1 MPAARGAP
9 GPVPRGLRLLDA
21 VAVTDLDAEMRG
33 VGRSSSSPEL
43 SVLVPGVLPGELA
56 SVRVDHVDRAAR
68 AYATLVSVSSA
79 APARVP
85 SPCARFLDCSG
96 CDLLH
101 ASPDFALEAKRA
113 RVARALGGVA
123 VDAVVP
129 SPRALGYRALAKLV
143 VGPGGVL
150 GSYRARSHD
159 VAEMQGCVVH
169 APEVERVVEA
179 IRACSLSALRYVL
192 VRASISEGRALVV
205 LVGRSA
211 SSGAEARAVASALAP
226 REDVAAVYFHEN
238 DSSGD
243 ELLARAPFTPIF
255 DRGPIYEAIGA
266 LRYKLEPGAFAQV
279 NPLAAA
285 ELYARAVALA
295 APDGARVLDLYSGSG
310 GLALAL
316 ARAGAASV
324 TAVESVGPA
333 VQAGIASAAL
343 NAVSSVRFVHAR
355 AEDAPLEDFEVV
367 MLNPPR
373 KGAAP
378 AVLARVAS
386 LRDPAGRSRFGP
398 ERIVYVSCN
407 PDTLARDVALLEAY
421 ALAKVVP
428 VDLFPGTRHVETI
441 ALLQRLR

>member
-9 GPVPRGLRLLDA
+9 GPLPRGLRVLDQLK
-21 VAVTDLDAEMRG
+21 VTDLDAEMRG

-43 SVLVPGVLPGELA
+43 TVLVPGVLPGEQA
-56 SVRVDHVDRAAR
+56 SVRVDHVDRASR
-68 AYATLVSVSSA
+68 AYATLLSVSSSS
-79 APARVP
+79 PSRVV

-101 ASPDFALEAKRA
+101 ASASFALEAKRS
-113 RVARALGGVA
+113 RVAAALGGFF
-123 VDAVVP
+123 VDPVVP
-129 SPRALGYRALAKLV
+129 SPRPLGYRALAKLV

-159 VAEMQGCVVH
+159 VADMDGCVVH
-169 APEVERVVEA
+169 APEVERVVAA
-179 IRACSLSALRYVL
+179 IRALKPSSLRYVL
-192 VRASISEGRALVV
+192 VRASIAEGRAIVV
-205 LVGRSA
+205 LVG
-211 SSGAEARAVASALAP
+211 ASAASLASLELSP
-226 REDVAAVYFHEN
+226 LFSREDVAAVYFHQN

-243 ELLARAPFTPIF
+243 ELLSRSPFVPLF
-255 DRGPIYEAIGA
+255 EKGAVYETIGE

-285 ELYARAVALA
+285 ALYARAVSLA
-295 APDGARVLDLYSGSG
+295 APQGARVLDLYSGSG

-324 TAVESVGPA
+324 TAVESVEPA

-343 NAVSSVRFVHAR
+343 NGVSSVRFIHAR
-355 AEDAPLEDFEVV
+355 AEEAPLEEFEVV

-378 AVLARVAS
+378 AVLAH
-386 LRDPAGRSRFGP
+386 LRSIAPA
-398 ERIVYVSCN
+398 RIVYVSCN
-407 PDTLARDVALLEAY
+407 PDTLARDVALLEGY

-441 ALLQRLR
+441 ALLCSK